1 MGSSAKR
8 LLDDALQ
15 LPRNE
20 RGELAARLLESLDD
34 ETDDPVEVQRAWEA
48 EIERRLREVQDGT
61 AELIDGEEFLRELR
75 AWRPASR

>member
-8 LLDDALQ
+8 LLNDALQ
-15 LPRNE
+15 LPEKE

-34 ETDDPVEVQRAWEA
+34 DTDDSVEVHHAWEL
-48 EIERRLREVQDGT
+48 ELGRRLREVQDGT

-75 AWRPASR
+75 AWRPGGR